1 MTEQTDKAKA
11 FFILHDADV
20 VERKVVD
27 VFNEMFDD
35 RQDRQSAQS
44 NAMNFLHILMTAD
57 ASNNHPLMNRV
68 LSEMFHSGRL
78 RMGGASGDF
87 IDSLRTLI
95 RGVVQVEIQQAM
107 DDITRRTAD
116 LKRAE
121 YSSRYKWD
129 KF

>member
-78 RMGGASGDF
+78 RMGGPNGDF
-87 IDSLRTLI
+87 IDRLREFI
-95 RGVVQVEIQQAM
+95 RGIAQEQVARAM
-107 DDITRRTAD
+107 NDIDRRTAD

-121 YSSRYKWD
+121 YSSRYKL
-129 KF
+129 

>member
-78 RMGGASGDF
+78 RMGGPNGDF
-87 IDSLRTLI
+87 IDRLREFI
-95 RGVVQVEIQQAM
+95 RGIAQEQVARAM
-107 DDITRRTAD
+107 NDIDRRTAD

-121 YSSRYKWD
+121 YSSRYK
-129 KF
+129 F